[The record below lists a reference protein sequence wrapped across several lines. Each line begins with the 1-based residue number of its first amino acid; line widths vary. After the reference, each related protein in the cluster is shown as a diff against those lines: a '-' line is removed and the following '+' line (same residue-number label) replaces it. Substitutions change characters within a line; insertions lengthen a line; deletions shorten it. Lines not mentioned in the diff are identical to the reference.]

1 MRSISLPPN
10 QRPENCLRFCR
21 AFLKSSTSFFHEHFE
36 IDSRVLI
43 LGDGDF
49 SFSLCVAEY
58 SHCNHMPGRV
68 TVTSFESME
77 SVLSIYPTGGSNLQR
92 LQELNITVE
101 HNIDAANLAE
111 SFQSANWKQHGEK
124 LFDLVIWNFPC
135 VAARNGADGQA
146 TELEENKLLLRKF
159 FQNIHPFLSHDP
171 AGGRFGTVHLTH
183 KTIEPFSWWGIED
196 IAEDSGFR
204 FHGAVVFDRLDVILE
219 SKKRMLK
226 IYMNVKSSFIIHYV
240 C

>member
-21 AFLKSSTSFFHEHFE
+21 AFLKSSTFFFHEHFE

-101 HNIDAANLAE
+101 HNIDAANAGVLGCAIQPAAPSTTWRTADNDGNPSVGGVKLGCVWQCVLA
-111 SFQSANWKQHGEK
+111 G
-124 LFDLVIWNFPC
+124 VC
-135 VAARNGADGQA
+135 VG
-146 TELEENKLLLRKF
+146 L
-159 FQNIHPFLSHDP
+159 
-171 AGGRFGTVHLTH
+171 
-183 KTIEPFSWWGIED
+183 
-196 IAEDSGFR
+196 
-204 FHGAVVFDRLDVILE
+204 
-219 SKKRMLK
+219 
-226 IYMNVKSSFIIHYV
+226 
-240 C
+240 